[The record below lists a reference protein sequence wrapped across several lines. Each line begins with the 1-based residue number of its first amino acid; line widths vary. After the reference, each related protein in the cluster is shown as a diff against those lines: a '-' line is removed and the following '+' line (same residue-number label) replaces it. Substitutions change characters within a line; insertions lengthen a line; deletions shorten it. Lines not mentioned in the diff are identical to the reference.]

1 MRSVNTA
8 YKVGREIGRE
18 VGDVWIA
25 DEALRRHVRRT
36 IEPRIK
42 LLRSD
47 EEKTRDGW
55 AGLLALV
62 VPATLVAVTCT
73 VLLVGSFEIPE
84 TLRFLLVIR
93 AWAES
98 LPYVAVI
105 LVTALLL
112 FIVLLLIFA
121 VTGAN
126 RRANEVH
133 HAAVTSLYAAAFQ
146 GATAVLENRRRSVG
160 MPIEPSAYRA
170 FPPPSPRPNG
180 VDARGAEELVAQWMR
195 HIGEVDAELTSY
207 TGDGGIDVQGARSFA
222 QVKHYA
228 KSVGVAP
235 IRELAGVAAND
246 PRGRTPLFFTSTGY
260 ARGALDFADSAGIA
274 LFVYNAERAGLE
286 AMNAKAKTL
295 MHNGIS

>member
-8 YKVGREIGRE
+8 YKVGREIGRG

-25 DEALRRHVRRT
+25 DDALRRHIQRT
-36 IEPRIK
+36 IDPRIK

-55 AGLLALV
+55 AGLLALL
-62 VPATLVAVTCT
+62 VPVTLLAVTCT
-73 VLLVGSFEIPE
+73 TLLVGSFEIPE
-84 TLRFLLVIR
+84 TLRFLDGIR
-93 AWAES
+93 LWAES

-112 FIVLLLIFA
+112 FLVLVLVF
-121 VTGAN
+121 VVVGAN
-126 RRANEVH
+126 RRANEAH
-133 HAAVTSLYAAAFQ
+133 RAAVIGLYSAAFR

-160 MPIEPSAYRA
+160 VPIEPSAHRA

-180 VDARGAEELVAQWMR
+180 VDARGAEEIVAQWMR

-207 TGDGGIDVQGARSFA
+207 TGDGGIDVLGSKSIA

-246 PRGRTPLFFTSTGY
+246 PRRRVALFFTSTGY
-260 ARGALDFADSAGIA
+260 ARGAIDFADNAGIA
-274 LFVYNAERAGLE
+274 LFVYSAERAGLE